1 MNKETRHSMIAK
13 YLEAETTVHE
23 ELVLARW
30 YALHE
35 PLREEEPVAKM
46 LLAEYPEVLYDAMAR
61 EFEAIVPSTSRRRSM
76 MWRFCAVAACVAV
89 VFGLASG
96 MMRPQAPEFGGQEV
110 AECIG
115 QIMLMGNVESVTARR
130 EGDRI
135 ILTAVN
141 TDGSNALYV
150 MSKDD
155 TSTISI
161 TAMNE

>member
-1 MNKETRHSMIAK
+1 MIAR

-23 ELVLARW
+23 ELMLARW
-30 YALHE
+30 YASHE
-35 PLREEEPVAKM
+35 PLREEEPVARM
-46 LLAEYPEVLYDAMAR
+46 LLAEYPEVLYDATAR

-76 MWRFCAVAACVAV
+76 IWRICATAACVAV
-89 VFGLASG
+89 AFGLVLSV
-96 MMRPQAPEFGGQEV
+96 MRPQAPEFGGQEV

-135 ILTAVN
+135 IVTAVD
-141 TDGSNALYV
+141 TDGSSALYV
-150 MSKDD
+150 MTKDD